1 MNVGLMHVTSRNVP
15 TSLSRSLAVVLGGG
29 HSTAF
34 ATEISRIFQ
43 VSSISKRLVSGSFIP
58 RAFSNTSTMQT
69 LLKGGVK

>member
-1 MNVGLMHVTSRNVP
+1 M
-15 TSLSRSLAVVLGGG
+15 VLGGG

-58 RAFSNTSTMQT
+58 RAFSNTSTMQI
-69 LLKGGVK
+69 LPKGGVK